1 MNIWKY
7 FFRGRVNFKAKRKNG
22 YSTNSAQGKIRIY
35 NQNNR
40 QIAPIVDLIDHH
52 LRAQPLIMLDR
63 DLFVSLPN
71 CYDHFGSIVE
81 ILTIEDQVYLYCPM
95 LAPSLLPDLFSK
107 TFQDVIQTV
116 YYIVFNRHVFSI
128 DSVAAKQIISAIT
141 SKTSINLAPL
151 IY

>member
-1 MNIWKY
+1 MKIHEY
-7 FFRGRVNFKAKRKNG
+7 FIRSWVNFKAKHKSG
-22 YSTNSAQGKIRIY
+22 YLTNSTQGKIRIY

-40 QIAPIVDLIDHH
+40 QIAPIVDLIDRH

-71 CYDHFGSIVE
+71 CYGHFGSIVE
-81 ILTIEDQVYLYCPM
+81 ILTAEGQVYLYCPM
-95 LAPSLLPDLFSK
+95 VASSLLPDLFSRS
-107 TFQDVIQTV
+107 FQDVIQTV
-116 YYIVFNRHVFSI
+116 YYIVFNGCVFSI
-128 DSVAAKQIISAIT
+128 DSVAAKQILFAIT